1 MFSYYIFE
9 RSYRA
14 IGVEALQAN
23 LMRLQEVFFSDNK
36 HDGFFKS
43 DRLEYE
49 MIDETHDF
57 STCIYS
63 ELPDK
68 QFMRNVLPGM
78 LHRIRVCK
86 PVADKKELDSL
97 FPTLNAFWGEVF
109 KPKENYC
116 LSTKEDY
123 LQFRRGSLLANI
135 TSSNFWEWKE
145 VLFRKIKFCDSV
157 EQQVASLG
165 KSRYFRQVIDRLVE
179 LDEFN
184 QGWTKGICTANQIN
198 QATNL
203 RVSNESDSV
212 RNDKNL
218 KRLRT
223 FQLPEKGSSEYFEMH
238 IKTGDL
244 RMHFFPLESNHTIY
258 IGYIGSHLPLG

>member
-23 LMRLQEVFFSDNK
+23 LRRLQKVLFSDSK
-36 HDGFFKS
+36 HDHFFQS
-43 DRLEYE
+43 EQLWGE

-57 STCIYS
+57 STCVYS
-63 ELPDK
+63 ELPAK
-68 QFMRNVLPGM
+68 QFMRRVLPGM
-78 LHRIRVCK
+78 LNRIRTCK
-86 PVADKKELDSL
+86 PIADKKDLDNMFS
-97 FPTLNAFWGEVF
+97 TLNAFWGEVF
-109 KPKENYC
+109 KSKENYC
-116 LSTKEDY
+116 LSTREDY
-123 LQFRRGSLLANI
+123 LEFRRESLSANI

-157 EQQVASLG
+157 EHQMAWLG
-165 KSRYFRQVIDRLVE
+165 RSRYFRQVIDRLVE
-179 LDEFN
+179 LDGFN
-184 QGWTKGICTANQIN
+184 QGWTKGMCTANRIN
-198 QATNL
+198 EATNL
-203 RVSNESDSV
+203 TVSNESDSV

-238 IKTGDL
+238 IKTGEL

-258 IGYIGSHLPLG
+258 IGYIGSHLPL